1 MVILFVSNRAIIG
14 QHVYIGGNT
23 LIFGSTIIGD
33 FSIIDSNVIIGYP
46 KKSHLL
52 EILNRPSL
60 DTMSSIIETLDKL
73 SSGARISSHTII
85 RSGTIIYENVRIGK
99 KFETG
104 HNVLIREDTI
114 IGSNTKIGTGTVI
127 DGKTRIGD
135 NVNIQSNV
143 YIPLLTVIEDDVFI
157 GPGAIILND
166 KYPPSKKL
174 VGVTIK
180 RGAVI
185 GGGSVILP
193 GVTIG
198 ERAVVGAG
206 SVVTKDVPP
215 ETVVI
220 GAPAREYAKREDF
233 DTKKRLYEE
242 SKY

>member
-1 MVILFVSNRAIIG
+1 MIRFISPKAKIG
-14 QHVYIGGNT
+14 KRVYISWSVQILGP
-23 LIFGSTIIGD
+23 TIIGD
-33 FSIIDSNVIIGYP
+33 NSIISSNVIIGYP
-46 KKSHLL
+46 RKASLLKVLNLDKSRP
-52 EILNRPSL
+52 EILDSI
-60 DTMSSIIETLDKL
+60 TEGVKIGSS
-73 SSGARISSHTII
+73 AII
-85 RSGTIIYENVRIGK
+85 RAGTIIYENVRIGNNL
-99 KFETG
+99 ETG

-127 DGKTRIGD
+127 AGKTRIGN

-233 DTKKRLYEE
+233 DAKKRLYEE

>member
-1 MVILFVSNRAIIG
+1 MKAFISNRARIG
-14 QHVYIGGNT
+14 QHVYIGENT
-23 LIFGSTIIGD
+23 LILGPTIID
-33 FSIIDSNVIIGYP
+33 DLSLISSSVIIGYP
-46 KKSHLL
+46 QKSHLL
-52 EILNRPSL
+52 EILNRPPL
-60 DTMSSIIETLDKL
+60 NVALGSIEILDKL
-73 SSGARISSHTII
+73 SSGAKISSHAII

-104 HNVLIREDTI
+104 HNVLIREDTV

-127 DGKTRIGD
+127 DGKTRIGS

-143 YIPLLTVIEDDVFI
+143 YIPLLTVIEDNVFI
-157 GPGAIILND
+157 GPGVVILND
-166 KYPPSKKL
+166 KYPPSKRL
-174 VGVTIK
+174 IGVTIK

-185 GGGSVILP
+185 GGGSIILP

-220 GAPAREYAKREDF
+220 GSPARPYGKREEF
-233 DTKKRLYEE
+233 DAKKRKYEIT
-242 SKY
+242 S